1 MCVFFFVLLF
11 SFTFS
16 LFSFV
21 LSFFFFCVATSRKFN
36 GDRWLREH
44 EEKLLFAIYED
55 GGWRVLEDE
64 SADCKLKS
72 EYSINEYSL
81 GRFKSLWRE
90 GASVNG
96 GTKFGE
102 LYFETWIDGK
112 NSQKKIFQECLVRKR
127 ICIWYLLRSSII
139 FLSFPPP
146 LVPFNPVFTCLKSVE
161 WKTG

>member
-1 MCVFFFVLLF
+1 M
-11 SFTFS
+11 
-16 LFSFV
+16 
-21 LSFFFFCVATSRKFN
+21 ATSRKFN

-102 LYFETWIDGK
+102 LYFET
-112 NSQKKIFQECLVRKR
+112 
-127 ICIWYLLRSSII
+127 
-139 FLSFPPP
+139 
-146 LVPFNPVFTCLKSVE
+146 
-161 WKTG
+161 

>member
-1 MCVFFFVLLF
+1 MWFFFFCFIIF

-16 LFSFV
+16 LLFF
-21 LSFFFFCVATSRKFN
+21 LFFFLWLRLGSLTI

-55 GGWRVLEDE
+55 RGWRVLEDE

-102 LYFETWIDGK
+102 LYFETRIDGE
-112 NSQKKIFQECLVRKR
+112 NSQKKKNIFEDHLVRER
-127 ICIWYLLRSSII
+127 IYI
-139 FLSFPPP
+139 
-146 LVPFNPVFTCLKSVE
+146 
-161 WKTG
+161 

>member
-1 MCVFFFVLLF
+1 MVFLFLFYHFFFYFLS
-11 SFTFS
+11 SF
-16 LFSFV
+16 
-21 LSFFFFCVATSRKFN
+21 LSFFFLWLRLGSLTI

-55 GGWRVLEDE
+55 RGWRVLEDE

-102 LYFETWIDGK
+102 LYFETRIDGED
-112 NSQKKIFQECLVRKR
+112 SQKKKIFEDRLVRER
-127 ICIWYLLRSSII
+127 IYI
-139 FLSFPPP
+139 
-146 LVPFNPVFTCLKSVE
+146 
-161 WKTG
+161 